1 MLFRRDLGR
10 SGSALAC
17 NILAGRPKGTQWPSS
32 RDAPK
37 ARQPRPPHAAQS
49 VRAGV
54 LWAGRGTG
62 MHWPSPACV
71 CTLAACCHMP
81 AQHTRTAPGTAVP
94 TSCTTWH
101 RPPRTADARVCP
113 AQACPERPAPC
124 ALRPTHLCPPSVS
137 QRFDG
142 AGGGGAPD
150 VEGALIEAELARSLR
165 WLAGPS
171 NQAPA
176 SPGRSAARLT
186 AAPRS
191 LTGRIGCYPTGGPGS
206 RPGRPLFTSVSCRR
220 CLRVQAS
227 SLGHAWPSQ
236 ASKWAGLSQWCHGTA
251 LRNLGSP
258 S

>member
-1 MLFRRDLGR
+1 M
-10 SGSALAC
+10 
-17 NILAGRPKGTQWPSS
+17 
-32 RDAPK
+32 
-37 ARQPRPPHAAQS
+37 
-49 VRAGV
+49 
-54 LWAGRGTG
+54 
-62 MHWPSPACV
+62 PACV
-71 CTLAACCHMP
+71 RTPTACCHMP
-81 AQHTRTAPGTAVP
+81 AQHARTAPGTAVS
-94 TSCTTWH
+94 TLCTTWH
-101 RPPRTADARVCP
+101 RPPRTAGARICP
-113 AQACPERPAPC
+113 AKACPESPAPC

-176 SPGRSAARLT
+176 SPGRSAARLA

-191 LTGRIGCYPTGGPGS
+191 CTGRIGHYPTGGPGS
-206 RPGRPLFTSVSCRR
+206 RPGRPLLTVVSCRG
-220 CLRVQAS
+220 CLSAQAS

-251 LRNLGSP
+251 LRNLGSG
-258 S
+258 SYM

>member
-1 MLFRRDLGR
+1 MLFRRDLAR

-17 NILAGRPKGTQWPSS
+17 NILAGRPKGTHVAVVP
-32 RDAPK
+32 RRAN
-37 ARQPRPPHAAQS
+37 ARQPPPPPARPK
-49 VRAGV
+49 R
-54 LWAGRGTG
+54 AGRGSLG
-62 MHWPSPACV
+62 RAWDRGALAFAC
-71 CTLAACCHMP
+71 MRP
-81 AQHTRTAPGTAVP
+81 HTHCMLPHARTARSHSTRHGGADP
-94 TSCTTWH
+94 WH
-101 RPPRTADARVCP
+101 RPPRTAGARVCP
-113 AQACPERPAPC
+113 AQACPESPAPC
-124 ALRPTHLCPPSVS
+124 ALRLTHLCPPSMS

-142 AGGGGAPD
+142 AGGGVAPD

-220 CLRVQAS
+220 CLRVRAS

-236 ASKWAGLSQWCHGTA
+236 ASKWGSLS
-251 LRNLGSP
+251 
-258 S
+258 